1 MYEILIKEYIK
12 RLSLK
17 DINDF
22 AIKKGI
28 KLLDNED
35 KKIYNLIIKYWKDIY
50 NGNTNEAFTKL
61 KNEVSEDT
69 YNNIINLYNEYK
81 KRLDN

>member
-1 MYEILIKEYIK
+1 MYEMLIKEYIK

-22 AIKKGI
+22 ANKNNINLI
-28 KLLDNED
+28 NDED
-35 KKIYNLIIKYWKDIY
+35 KKIYDLITKYWKDVY
-50 NGNTNEAFTKL
+50 NGNPNEAFTIL

-69 YNNIINLYNEYK
+69 YNKVIDLYNKYK
-81 KRLDN
+81 RKIR